1 MDKLNK
7 LIALLRNLYNLLI
20 MKEVN
25 PPYCATGE
33 TPSFLLFSWVV
44 RDKLPTVPS
53 TVDSSRHDAA
63 VKCNRVKKEKMK
75 IHADAKQRAR
85 TTTGDDVLV
94 KHAGTNGKLTS
105 YWANDIFTIATMRRP
120 VIIVKRKRDGKVFG
134 RSISMVKK

>member
-7 LIALLRNLYNLLI
+7 LIALLRNLYNLLLK
-20 MKEVN
+20 KEVN

-44 RDKLPTVPS
+44 RDKLPTVTS

-63 VKCNRVKKEKMK
+63 VKCNRVQKEKMK

-94 KHAGTNGKLTS
+94 KHTGTNGKLTS